1 MLGCLILSETIYAI
15 VLPFDPFEAQLFL
28 NNHFKGSKTEVFKR
42 YCEYHEQDPDKIM
55 DYYKSISK
63 IEKYCVQDSSHRKN

>member
-55 DYYKSISK
+55 D
-63 IEKYCVQDSSHRKN
+63 